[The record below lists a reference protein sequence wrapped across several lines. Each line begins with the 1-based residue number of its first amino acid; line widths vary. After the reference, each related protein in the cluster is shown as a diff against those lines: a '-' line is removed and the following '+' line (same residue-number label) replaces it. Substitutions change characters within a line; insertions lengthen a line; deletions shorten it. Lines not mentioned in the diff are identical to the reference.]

1 MKRFASRFVDYNR
14 GGLDVFNE
22 NNFFNSQIGVG
33 LSVSPIVEKNYWNDY
48 NGTDSDGDGIGDTP
62 YISQILDEPVQD
74 DYPFIA
80 PLELEVI
87 PEFPSWIVL
96 PLLIVAP
103 LIVILFKKKLRLN
116 SGLNQIYSR
125 S

>member
-103 LIVILFKKKLRLN
+103 LIVILFKKNLRLN